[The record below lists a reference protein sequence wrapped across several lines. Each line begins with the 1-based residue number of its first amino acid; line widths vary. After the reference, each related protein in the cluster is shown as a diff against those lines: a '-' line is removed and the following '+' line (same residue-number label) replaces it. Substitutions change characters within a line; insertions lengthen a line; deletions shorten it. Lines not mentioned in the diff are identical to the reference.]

1 MRAGL
6 LIWPAFVFMAQFCIF
21 AAEMKNVF
29 IKYMSMLLVVWYC
42 LSIIGFDVHACTTT
56 GNVFVN
62 SVLGGVTCSDIHPEH
77 DCHGHNSCCCSH
89 GCCDQKK
96 AEDCCTNEI
105 EVLDCDTVVSTD
117 DSSSQVLYCTLVT
130 SQSIYEADLLPMHSR
145 YNILYFPDPG
155 DVIGP
160 DQQAILKIWR
170 I

>member
-1 MRAGL
+1 MVSLAVISILSMIVTAIIRA
-6 LIWPAFVFMAQFCIF
+6 
-21 AAEMKNVF
+21 AAHMV
-29 IKYMSMLLVVWYC
+29 
-42 LSIIGFDVHACTTT
+42 
-56 GNVFVN
+56 
-62 SVLGGVTCSDIHPEH
+62 
-77 DCHGHNSCCCSH
+77 
-89 GCCDQKK
+89 DQKK